1 MGSCGWFGLKVRKI
15 GVMWWFWGESEGNWG
30 SEVVFGVKQRENWGP
45 EVVLGV
51 KLRENGVLWLVW
63 VEIEGKLGS

>member
-1 MGSCGWFGLKVRKI
+1 MI
-15 GVMWWFWGESEGNWG
+15 WGKSEENWG

-51 KLRENGVLWLVW
+51 KLRENGVLWLIW
-63 VEIEGKLGS
+63 VEIEGKLGSCG